1 MYIPNMC
8 LYSKYTNFINIKQ
21 ILLGSGNACYTIFIS
36 FKWRNM
42 QTFEFC
48 LQLALGWQIFFSISP
63 RLADYF
69 LRDGIP
75 VCCL

>member
-42 QTFEFC
+42 QTF
-48 LQLALGWQIFFSISP
+48 GWQIFFSISP
-63 RLADYF
+63 RLADYV